1 MNNQVGEKSTGS
13 GWAWTWMVL
22 AILYSLSPIDIV
34 PDVLPI
40 AGWADDILV
49 LGTSALNLLQTYTQN
64 SNATLSAILKTLKY
78 LVLFGGIIIVLIL
91 VLIAFLVYKAIA

>member
-1 MNNQVGEKSTGS
+1 
-13 GWAWTWMVL
+13 MVL
-22 AILYSLSPIDIV
+22 AILYSLSPIDIA

-64 SNATLSAILKTLKY
+64 PMRLCLPY
-78 LVLFGGIIIVLIL
+78 
-91 VLIAFLVYKAIA
+91 

>member
-1 MNNQVGEKSTGS
+1 
-13 GWAWTWMVL
+13 MVL

-64 SNATLSAILKTLKY
+64 SNATLSAILKVLKY
-78 LVLFGGIIIVLIL
+78 ILLLGGIVIVMIL
-91 VLIAFLVYKAIA
+91 VLIVLLVYKVVA

>member
-13 GWAWTWMVL
+13 GWAWVWMVL

-49 LGTSALNLLQTYTQN
+49 LGTSVLNLLQTYTRD
-64 SNATLSAILKTLKY
+64 SNETLSTILKTLKY
-78 LVLFGGIIIVLIL
+78 IVLLGGIMIVLIL
-91 VLIAFLVYKAIA
+91 VLIAFLVYKAID